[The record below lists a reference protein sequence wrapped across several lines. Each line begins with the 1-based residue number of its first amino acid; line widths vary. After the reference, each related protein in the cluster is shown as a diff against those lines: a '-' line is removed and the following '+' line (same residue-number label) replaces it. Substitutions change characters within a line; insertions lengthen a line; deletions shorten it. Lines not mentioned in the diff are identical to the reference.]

1 MAQDRAD
8 RLGRASHLT
17 LASSGE
23 DEPQARRRGRPAS
36 GNATRESGQVQ
47 SLTRALTLLV
57 EIAGSD
63 GGASLSEL
71 AHRAGL
77 PPSTAH
83 RLLKSLEQMGFVQH
97 DHQRALW
104 NVGVQ
109 AFMVGNAFLRS
120 RDVVEIARPYMR
132 RLMEESGESVNLGV
146 LDGREVVFLAQVE
159 CREVM
164 RVLARPGG
172 RTPLHCS
179 GLGKALLSALPTE
192 ITRTLIGN
200 HIPRFTDKTLATH
213 EAMERD
219 MALSRQ
225 RGYAIDDEEYAAGL
239 RCVAAPIHDE
249 YGEPMA
255 AISLSGPSARLT
267 DARLKL
273 LGEMVART
281 AQAVTGA
288 VGGHLPAE

>member
-17 LASSGE
+17 LASNGE

-36 GNATRESGQVQ
+36 GNAARDGGQVQ

-57 EIAGSD
+57 EISSSD

-83 RLLKSLEQMGFVQH
+83 RLLKSLEQMDFVQH

-104 NVGVQ
+104 TVGVQ
-109 AFMVGNAFLRS
+109 AFTVGNAFLRS

-172 RTPLHCS
+172 RSPLHCS
-179 GLGKALLSALPTE
+179 GLGKALLSALPVQT
-192 ITRTLIGN
+192 TRTLVGN
-200 HIPRFTDKTLATH
+200 PIQRFTDKTLATP

-288 VGGHLPAE
+288 VGGHRPAE